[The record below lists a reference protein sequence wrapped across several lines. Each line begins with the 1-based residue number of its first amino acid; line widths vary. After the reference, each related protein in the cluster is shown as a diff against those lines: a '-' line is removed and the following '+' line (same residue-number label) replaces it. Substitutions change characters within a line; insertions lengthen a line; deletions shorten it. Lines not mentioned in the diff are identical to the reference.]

1 MLELGSV
8 VGAAEALAPL
18 GDAAVLATVVRVEGW
33 AQRHAGTRL
42 LIDHAG
48 EWLAGIGGPSVGGE
62 LLRTAWQR
70 TEAGPC
76 VVTYDTATDDETA
89 WLFGLGYN
97 GVVQVLLERVAP
109 GGPDPLAFARRC
121 LRKNEPGVQAT
132 VIRTAPGTGV
142 RIGER
147 VSLDAHGRVEGAFE
161 LAALTDLVA
170 FNAADALA
178 RGETCVN
185 TYLLP
190 TGEVDVFLEVL
201 QPPRRLVIF
210 GAGPDAVPL
219 VTLAKS
225 VGWHVTVVDARAGY
239 ARQPAFAAADAVV
252 VAPARKACESLVLD
266 ENTAAVVMNHNFSED
281 LIAVD
286 GLLAGDAAY
295 IGVLGPWVRAEKMLA
310 ELDRHTDVLS
320 PDRFARIHAPVGLDI
335 GARNAEEIA
344 VAVVAQITAGFANRP
359 GGDLCHRDAP
369 APRHEPE
376 GTEVLV

>member
-1 MLELGSV
+1 MHELGSV
-8 VGAAEALAPL
+8 VSAAAALAPL
-18 GDAAVLATVVRVEGW
+18 GEPAVLATVVRVEGW

-42 LIDHAG
+42 LIDRAG
-48 EWLAGIGGPSVGGE
+48 EWAAGIGGPSLGGE

-76 VVTYDTATDDETA
+76 VARYDTATDDETA

-97 GVVQVLLERVAP
+97 GVVHVLLERVGP
-109 GGPDPLAFARRC
+109 GGPDPLAFARHC
-121 LRKNEPGVQAT
+121 LRENEPGVLAT
-132 VIRTAPGTGV
+132 VVRTAPGTGV
-142 RIGER
+142 RTGDR
-147 VSLDAHGRVEGAFE
+147 VTLDAHGRVGGSFD
-161 LAALTDLVA
+161 AALTDLVA

-178 RGETCVN
+178 RRESCVN

-190 TGEVDVFLEVL
+190 AGEVDVFLEVI
-201 QPPRRLVIF
+201 QPPRRLVVF

-225 VGWHVTVVDARAGY
+225 VGWHVTVVDARASY
-239 ARQPAFAAADAVV
+239 ARQPAFAAADEVV
-252 VAPARKACESLVLD
+252 VAPTRKACESLVLD

-281 LIAVD
+281 LLAID

-295 IGVLGPWVRAEKMLA
+295 IGVLGPWVRAEKVLA
-310 ELDRHTDVLS
+310 ELDRHSDVLS

-344 VAVVAQITAGFANRP
+344 VAVVAQIAARFANRP
-359 GGDLCHRDAP
+359 GGDLCHRPSP
-369 APRHEPE
+369 APRREPV
-376 GTEVLV
+376 GAEVLV